1 MKAET
6 YRDLIEWTQQ
16 LHGQLASRLEAGA
29 ADSQTGERMSALL
42 RYLAEHERRMQQM
55 VLRFEQQADIKVLDS
70 WVYDHFTDNPRMRTL
85 NAGQS
90 FAGLDHDALCALV
103 FDLHN
108 DALDLYRYLQG
119 RAETAGGR
127 ELMQDL
133 LAMEKHETLRL
144 AEQAQRAQDL

>member
-90 FAGLDHDALCALV
+90 FAGLDHDALCAL
-103 FDLHN
+103 
-108 DALDLYRYLQG
+108 AC
-119 RAETAGGR
+119 APA
-127 ELMQDL
+127 ML
-133 LAMEKHETLRL
+133 LAGLVAGLIGPGPALIVTNGLTGIGFLVIWGAGMVAL
-144 AEQAQRAQDL
+144 ARKA

>member
-55 VLRFEQQADIKVLDS
+55 VLRFEQQADTKVLDS
-70 WVYDHFTDNPRMRTL
+70 WVYDHFTDNPRMRMLTL
-85 NAGQS
+85 ARASPGWITTPCARWCLTCTTTHWTCIVSAGP
-90 FAGLDHDALCALV
+90 
-103 FDLHN
+103 
-108 DALDLYRYLQG
+108 G
-119 RAETAGGR
+119 RDGGW
-127 ELMQDL
+127 
-133 LAMEKHETLRL
+133 A
-144 AEQAQRAQDL
+144 

>member
-16 LHGQLASRLEAGA
+16 LHGHLASSLEAGA
-29 ADSQTGERMSALL
+29 ADSGTGERMRALL
-42 RYLAEHERRMQQM
+42 QYLAEHERRMQQM
-55 VLRFEQQADIKVLDS
+55 VQRFEQQAEIKVLDS
-70 WVYDHFTDNPRMRTL
+70 WVYDYFTDNPRARSL
-85 NAGQS
+85 NTTPS
-90 FAGLDHDALCALV
+90 FAGLDYDALCTMV

-133 LAMEKHETLRL
+133 LAMEEHETLRL
-144 AEQAQRAQDL
+144 AEQVQRGQDL